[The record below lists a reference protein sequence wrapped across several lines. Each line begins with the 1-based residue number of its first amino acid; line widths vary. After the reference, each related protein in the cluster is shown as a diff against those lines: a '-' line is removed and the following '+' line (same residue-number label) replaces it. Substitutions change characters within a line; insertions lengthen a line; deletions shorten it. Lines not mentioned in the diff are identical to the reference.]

1 MLVAGPIAAQICA
14 IPKTADADLEALEQA
29 LGTGVNRWAG
39 SGPDGASPKVQVER
53 SGLDVCRITQLE
65 VIGPRD
71 SAQALEAWL
80 PELAPELAR
89 IAEGT
94 EMALGLGLALAGD
107 VPVWVLRL
115 VQVCTGD

>member
-1 MLVAGPIAAQICA
+1 VAG
-14 IPKTADADLEALEQA
+14 
-29 LGTGVNRWAG
+29 GY
-39 SGPDGASPKVQVER
+39 GPDGASPKVQVER